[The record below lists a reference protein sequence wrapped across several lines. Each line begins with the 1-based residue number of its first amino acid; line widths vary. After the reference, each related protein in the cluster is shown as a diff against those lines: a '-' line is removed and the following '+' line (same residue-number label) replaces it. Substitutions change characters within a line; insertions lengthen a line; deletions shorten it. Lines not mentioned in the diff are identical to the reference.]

1 MKSYYPAP
9 QTSGLDLQVV
19 GSCGVLRLHQS
30 ALWKKGLWKFSKIS
44 MSNRHFRQRT
54 FPIHTA
60 EDRTDQKLYRHQFQP
75 NCTKESLA
83 TDHGG
88 NPATYN
94 PSEVVAFHRSLLLS
108 DWNSKPKK
116 KNCITRSI
124 VLQRT
129 AEGITRQKRGDR
141 NTLITVNQI

>member
-9 QTSGLDLQVV
+9 RTSGLDLQVV
-19 GSCGVLRLHQS
+19 GSCGVFCLHQS
-30 ALWKKGLWKFSKIS
+30 ALWLIRTETKIS
-44 MSNRHFRQRT
+44 MSNSHFSQRT
-54 FPIHTA
+54 FPTHTA
-60 EDRTDQKLYRHQFQP
+60 EDRTDQKLYRHQCQP

>member
-19 GSCGVLRLHQS
+19 GSCGVFRLHQS

-94 PSEVVAFHRSLLLS
+94 PSEVAAFHRSLLLS
-108 DWNSKPKK
+108 ERNSKPKK
-116 KNCITRSI
+116 KKLHHQKC
-124 VLQRT
+124 RT
-129 AEGITRQKRGDR
+129 TKDHRGNHSPKKRGSKCAYHG
-141 NTLITVNQI
+141 

>member
-9 QTSGLDLQVV
+9 RTSGLDLQVV
-19 GSCGVLRLHQS
+19 GSCGVFCLYQS
-30 ALWKKGLWKFSKIS
+30 ALWLIRTETKIS
-44 MSNRHFRQRT
+44 MSNSHFRQRT
-54 FPIHTA
+54 FPTHTA
-60 EDRTDQKLYRHQFQP
+60 EDRTDQKLYRHQCQP

-94 PSEVVAFHRSLLLS
+94 PSEVVAFHRTLLLS

-116 KNCITRSI
+116 KKLHHQKYRTTKDRRGNHSPKKRRSKY
-124 VLQRT
+124 
-129 AEGITRQKRGDR
+129 AYHG
-141 NTLITVNQI
+141 